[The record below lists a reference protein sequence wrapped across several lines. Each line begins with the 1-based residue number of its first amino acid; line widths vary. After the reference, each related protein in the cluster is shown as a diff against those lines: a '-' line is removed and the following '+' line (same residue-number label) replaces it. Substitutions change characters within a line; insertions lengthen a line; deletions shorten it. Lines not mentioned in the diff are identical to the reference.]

1 MNISEFNFN
10 IFYLLYFYMKS
21 TIFNFIYIRK
31 YIRGIKI
38 LDDIFIENN
47 NIIYFDD
54 LSNLELN
61 KIINLYNKCI
71 KKYNRKDIE
80 KSFGNQLW
88 LYIWNLIDK
97 NNIIDIKMTNEEIK
111 QFKLLM
117 KETIKS

>member
-1 MNISEFNFN
+1 
-10 IFYLLYFYMKS
+10 MKS

-61 KIINLYNKCI
+61 KIISLYNRCI

-80 KSFGNQLW
+80 KTFGNQLW

-117 KETIKS
+117 KKTIKS

>member
-1 MNISEFNFN
+1 MNILEFNFN

-38 LDDIFIENN
+38 IDDIFIENN

-61 KIINLYNKCI
+61 KIINLYNRCI

>member
-1 MNISEFNFN
+1 
-10 IFYLLYFYMKS
+10 MKS